1 MNIRTRLVSL
11 TSMLA
16 LATVTAI
23 GAAGAAQAA
32 TPSGGTAATA
42 SRPVHSA
49 TVATSAGY
57 ATLQVYDFNNG
68 NYWITVSGKANLA
81 SVPPG
86 NMYITLYADDT
97 WFDDHIYNTG
107 WLSTNPD
114 GSFYVEFPLGYSAL
128 DEDWGQD
135 EVYAKVRAWNAP
147 GGGNVTLTTNTVS
160 GDF

>member
-1 MNIRTRLVSL
+1 MNIRTKLVSL
-11 TSMLA
+11 TSTVA
-16 LATVTAI
+16 LATLTAI
-23 GAAGAAQAA
+23 GGAGAAQAA
-32 TPSGGTAATA
+32 TTSTGTDATA

-57 ATLQVYDFNNG
+57 ATLYVYDFNDG

-97 WFDDHIYNTG
+97 WFDDNIFDTN

-114 GSFYVEFPLGYSAL
+114 GSFYIEFPLCCSAL

-147 GGGNVTLTTNTVS
+147 GGGNVTLTTNTVNGS
-160 GDF
+160 F

>member
-1 MNIRTRLVSL
+1 MNIRRKLVTL
-11 TSMLA
+11 TSGLVLA
-16 LATVTAI
+16 SVTAI
-23 GAAGAAQAA
+23 GGAGAASAA
-32 TPSGGTAATA
+32 TPGAAAGGLGQ
-42 SRPVHSA
+42 PVHSA
-49 TVATSAGY
+49 SVATSAGY
-57 ATLQVYDFNNG
+57 ATLYVYDFNDG

-107 WLSTNPD
+107 WLSTNAD
-114 GSFYVEFPLGYSAL
+114 GSFYIEFPLGYSAL

-135 EVYAKVRAWNAP
+135 EVYAKVRAWNTP

-160 GDF
+160 GSF